1 MRTFSI
7 IVCGALCVAAIAVG
21 DVVTD
26 MRVSLTLFHVLPI
39 AGVAWAAG
47 WRPALVVAV
56 FSLGANLLIDLR
68 AGVHLVDGGLVF
80 AWALFN
86 RLVAYV
92 SAVLLLEWL
101 RESQRRLKKHAQ
113 TDALTG
119 LLNRRA
125 FEERCEAELRRSQRR
140 AEPLTIAMI
149 DLDGFKSINDSL
161 GHATGDAV
169 LKLVGELLQQLRSG
183 EVAARI
189 GGDEFAVLFPG
200 ASMASAQGAIDRLSR
215 TLEREAN
222 ARRWPVSCSVGISAN
237 NATDRSCEEMVQRAD
252 EAMYRHKRSR
262 AGVARTEK
270 ASAVRL
276 VPFR

>member
-1 MRTFSI
+1 MRTFLI
-7 IVCGALCVAAIAVG
+7 IICGALCVAAIAAG
-21 DVVTD
+21 DLVTD

-47 WRPALVVAV
+47 WRPALGVAV
-56 FSLGANLLIDLR
+56 FSLGANLLIDVR
-68 AGVHLVDGGLVF
+68 AGVHLVDGGFVF
-80 AWALFN
+80 AWATFN

-92 SAVLLLEWL
+92 TTVLLLEWL

-125 FEERCEAELRRSQRR
+125 FEERCEAELRRCRR
-140 AEPLTIAMI
+140 REEPLTVAML
-149 DLDGFKSINDSL
+149 DLDGFKGINDSL

-169 LKLVGELLQQLRSG
+169 LRLVGELLQQLRSG
-183 EVAARI
+183 EVAARL

-200 ASMASAQGAIDRLSR
+200 ASLASAQAAIDRLAR
-215 TLEREAN
+215 ALEREAS
-222 ARRWPVSCSVGISAN
+222 ARRWKVSCSVGISSN
-237 NATDRSCEEMVQRAD
+237 NAADGSCEEMVQRAD
-252 EAMYRHKRSR
+252 DAMYRHKRSR
-262 AGVARTEK
+262 AGVRRTEK

-276 VPFR
+276 VPVR